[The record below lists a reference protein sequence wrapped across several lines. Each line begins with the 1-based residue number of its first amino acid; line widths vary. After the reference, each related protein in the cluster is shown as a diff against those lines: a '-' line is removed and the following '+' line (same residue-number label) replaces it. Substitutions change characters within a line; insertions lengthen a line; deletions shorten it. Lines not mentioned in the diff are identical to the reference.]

1 MTGRR
6 LWLERHWHSPIREL
20 SQLLDYL
27 EGPDCVKRRL
37 ERASAHR
44 IMEFKG
50 KINDPLCLPVC
61 ATQLLCGS
69 EAEREAGRK
78 FGSFSEKD
86 AKNAKYA
93 MKKQQQVFGITFFK
107 P

>member
-1 MTGRR
+1 M
-6 LWLERHWHSPIREL
+6 
-20 SQLLDYL
+20 
-27 EGPDCVKRRL
+27 KRRPGL
-37 ERASAHR
+37 ASAHR

-61 ATQLLCGS
+61 ATRLLCGN
-69 EAEREAGRK
+69 EAEREKGRK

-93 MKKQQQVFGITFFK
+93 TEKQQ
-107 P
+107 